1 MMNTMMYDAMGAA
14 FAGTYRA
21 AIYCRLSKDDDL
33 QGESASIANQRDMLE
48 QYCEKQGWE
57 VVAVYQDDGFTGL
70 NMERPD
76 LKRMLKAIERR
87 QINLVITKDLSRL
100 GRNYLQTG
108 YLIEDFFPRNG
119 VRYIA
124 MNDGIDTM
132 RENNDI
138 APFKNILNEMYS
150 KDISKKVHSSYLLKA
165 QKGEFTGCVAPFGY
179 RKDPDNKNHL
189 LVDEETAPIVRQLF
203 AWALEGHGPN
213 FIRRRLEE
221 QKMPC
226 PTWWN
231 RQRGLRNTFTKWE
244 KQDPEKGRYIWDF
257 TVIKDILTNPVYTG
271 AIASQKKE
279 YRFKIGTIG
288 DKQPQDWIVVENQH
302 EALIDRVSF
311 EIVQEKLK
319 SRQRQGQ
326 NGEISLFAGLLKCG
340 ECGKALTIRATNAKH
355 PQKIYSCKTYNA
367 YGKNHCTQH
376 RIEYDTLY
384 QLVLEQIRACAQAAL
399 QDEEAVKDKLSNS
412 CKAEQKAQQKSLE
425 RSLSK
430 AEERL
435 SVLDKMVSRLYED
448 LTMGRISEDNFNQM
462 MAKTQKEQAELKQQA
477 ARQRR
482 ELAGEMQEASDAR
495 QWTEAIKACA
505 NLTEL
510 DAITLNRRVKEIIV
524 HERIDEEGTRH
535 ISVEI
540 HFNLKPLPKATE
552 AIAV

>member
-288 DKQPQDWIVVENQH
+288 EKKPEDWIVVEGQH
-302 EALIDRVSF
+302 QPIVDRSSF
-311 EIVQEKLK
+311 EIVQEKLR
-319 SRQRQGQ
+319 SRQRPRQ
-326 NGEISLFAGLLKCG
+326 NGEVSLFAGLLKCG

-355 PQKIYSCKTYNA
+355 PQQIYACKTYNA

-376 RIEYDTLY
+376 RVEYDVLY
-384 QLVLEQIRACAQAAL
+384 DLVLHKIQECARAAL
-399 QDEEAVKDKLSNS
+399 RDEAAVAGRLSDNCIAEGKAQREALEHALAKDEERV
-412 CKAEQKAQQKSLE
+412 E
-425 RSLSK
+425 
-430 AEERL
+430 
-435 SVLDKMVSRLYED
+435 VLDKMVLRLYED
-448 LTMGRISEDNFNQM
+448 MVAGRISEANFNLM
-462 MAKTQKEQAELKQQA
+462 LDKTQTKQAQLKERITEGRKKLADELQ
-477 ARQRR
+477 
-482 ELAGEMQEASDAR
+482 LASDAR
-495 QWTEAIKACA
+495 QWSEAIRAYA
-505 NLTEL
+505 DITEL
-510 DAITLNRRVKEIIV
+510 DAATINRLVKEIVV
-524 HERIDEEGTRH
+524 HEQIDPDRTRH
-535 ISVEI
+535 ITIEI
-540 HFNLKPLPKATE
+540 HFNLKPIAE
-552 AIAV
+552 AEQVTA

>member
-33 QGESASIANQRDMLE
+33 QWESASIANQRDMLE

-279 YRFKIGTIG
+279 YRFKICTIG
-288 DKQPQDWIVVENQH
+288 EKKPEDWIVVEGQH
-302 EALIDRVSF
+302 QPIVDRSSF
-311 EIVQEKLK
+311 EIVQEKLR
-319 SRQRQGQ
+319 SRQRPRQ
-326 NGEISLFAGLLKCG
+326 NGEVSLFAGLLKCG
-340 ECGKALTIRATNAKH
+340 ECGKALTIRATNTKH
-355 PQKIYSCKTYNA
+355 PQQIYACKTYNA

-376 RIEYDTLY
+376 RVEYDVLY
-384 QLVLEQIRACAQAAL
+384 DLVLHKIQECARAAL
-399 QDEEAVKDKLSNS
+399 RDEAAVAGRLSDNCIAEGKAQREALEHALAKDEERV
-412 CKAEQKAQQKSLE
+412 E
-425 RSLSK
+425 
-430 AEERL
+430 
-435 SVLDKMVSRLYED
+435 VLDKMVLRLYED
-448 LTMGRISEDNFNQM
+448 MVAGRISEANFNLM
-462 MAKTQKEQAELKQQA
+462 LDKTQTEQAQLKERITEGRKKLADELQ
-477 ARQRR
+477 
-482 ELAGEMQEASDAR
+482 LASDAR
-495 QWTEAIKACA
+495 QWSEAIRAYA
-505 NLTEL
+505 GITEL
-510 DAITLNRRVKEIIV
+510 DAATLNRLVKEIVV
-524 HERIDEEGTRH
+524 HEQIDPDRTRH
-535 ISVEI
+535 ITIEI
-540 HFNLKPLPKATE
+540 HFNLKPIAE
-552 AIAV
+552 AEQVTA